1 MEVEKRRGRPCLN
14 EKEKREREIL
24 KQRFLEHSIDAFET
38 ILNIMKD
45 SKDDK
50 IRLKASTYILNKVIP
65 NGYIFEEK
73 EMIDR
78 NIIVNLVT
86 QEEKYKTISYE
97 EQEQI
102 IRKTEMEE
110 NMLDLSWEN
119 EIYIPERSK

>member
-1 MEVEKRRGRPCLN
+1 MLKENYSCLN

-65 NGYIFEEK
+65 NGYVFEEK
-73 EMIDR
+73 ERIDR

-86 QEEKYKTISYE
+86 QAEKYKTIGYE

-102 IRKTEMEE
+102 IRKADMDESI
-110 NMLDLSWEN
+110 LDLSWEN